1 MKKFATR
8 PCDRS
13 NRSPRQQPPGIYQ
26 LLYLFVPTPPHET
39 LAIGM
44 HHTEKRQKQK
54 KKPATLS
61 HTPPSIPAE
70 AIPLTPLSSTYRKPS
85 TLPKLSLAAA
95 QPRHL
100 HDDIPAVT
108 STSKQTSQLPLT
120 GQRSPHSP
128 RLQARSRYRQHPPST
143 KTCRLSH
150 PKSQPLTSMH
160 AASRILRVPV
170 TRPENGSSYRALLL
184 CVKHPQA
191 AVSKKCH
198 TVLPLPPLMVGPPAC
213 SNGRLYFSIPLHPKT
228 DIDK

>member
-1 MKKFATR
+1 MRLWQLACTTQ
-8 PCDRS
+8 RS
-13 NRSPRQQPPGIYQ
+13 ARS
-26 LLYLFVPTPPHET
+26 
-39 LAIGM
+39 
-44 HHTEKRQKQK
+44 K
-54 KKPATLS
+54 KKKLATLS

-70 AIPLTPLSSTYRKPS
+70 AIPPHTAFLDVSQAVHPAKALPRSSSTPAP
-85 TLPKLSLAAA
+85 TV
-95 QPRHL
+95 
-100 HDDIPAVT
+100 HDDLPAVT

>member
-26 LLYLFVPTPPHET
+26 LLYLFVPTPPMRLWQ
-39 LAIGM
+39 LACTTQRSARRRKNQLPYPT
-44 HHTEKRQKQK
+44 HHHPFLRKQ
-54 KKPATLS
+54 S
-61 HTPPSIPAE
+61 
-70 AIPLTPLSSTYRKPS
+70 PLTPLSSTYRNPS
-85 TLPKLSLAAA
+85 TQPKPSLAAA

-100 HDDIPAVT
+100 HDDLSAVT

-120 GQRSPHSP
+120 GQRSPRSP